1 MSPAQT
7 ALLTG
12 LVALALPLVLLP
24 VLRRAGAVDVPSHR
38 SSHTATAVRGLGAA
52 TTLAVAVGLG
62 GALAHVADPAHRWML
77 AVVGV
82 GSVVAALV
90 GLAEDVRGVSVSTRL
105 LSHLAVGAAATA
117 ALVLPAGGSP
127 LLVPLGAVAV
137 AGFVNAANFMD
148 GVDGITGLH
157 GIVFGASTAV
167 LGAWSGHEWLTGTGL
182 VTAAAFAAFLPWN
195 LSGRRLFLGD
205 SGSYLLGAV
214 TALSVV
220 AALAVGVP
228 AVAAVGV
235 LAPYLADTGV
245 TFLRRVASGAR
256 WSEPHR
262 DHVFQRLTH
271 SGLGHLRAAA
281 VTTVASALSGGLSM
295 IALQGSL
302 AASVAGAGGALV
314 VAAGYLA
321 TPRVLAWGR
330 GAEAGAAV
338 AGGSAGAAAAGP
350 TGAGPGAAPRLLVL
364 ESIDLCVHSHFAGQL
379 AELRRRGVDP
389 VVLTRDTGLL
399 ADVLATDGVRGLD
412 LDIARDPSVLGDLRT
427 LVAIVRVIR
436 RERPVGIVSGTPKA
450 ALLGAVA
457 GWLTRVPVRVHLL
470 LGLRVETMTG
480 LGRVAQLAAERLT
493 VRLSTETVAVGEGM
507 RRRAVEL
514 GLDLREAQVVGR
526 GSANGVDVA
535 RFAAAGRELASDLR
549 SDAGSG
555 TASGPDSDI
564 GSGTDALVRF
574 EAGLGR
580 TQAAR
585 RVVGLAPE
593 PEGPVVGFV
602 GRLAV
607 DKGLDCLV
615 AAVRRVRA
623 DGVPAQ
629 LVLVGPDDGVDHLA
643 PETRA
648 ALGEP
653 WVVRPGL
660 VADTASV
667 YAAFDVFCLPSRREG
682 LPTVVLE
689 AAAAGVPVVV
699 SDATGTADTVDDG
712 RTGLIVPVDDV
723 EAWAAAVAGVLGDPG
738 GASRRAV
745 LGREFVREHFAAEV
759 VRQRYCDLYER
770 RLRAAGAVLRA
781 PSADPAPAHAPASGP
796 AQPDLT

>member
-1 MSPAQT
+1 VSPVQI

-52 TTLAVAVGLG
+52 TTLAVAIGLG
-62 GALAHVADPAHRWML
+62 GALAHVADPTHRWML

-82 GSVVAALV
+82 GSVVTALV
-90 GLAEDVRGVSVSTRL
+90 GLAEDVRGVSVSMRL
-105 LSHLAVGAAATA
+105 LTHLAVGAAATA

-157 GIVFGASTAV
+157 GIVFGASTVV

-220 AALAVGVP
+220 AAVAVGVP
-228 AVAAVGV
+228 VVAAVGV

-245 TFLRRVASGAR
+245 TFVRRVASGAR

-295 IALQGSL
+295 LALQGSL
-302 AASVAGAGGALV
+302 AATIAGAGGAIL

-321 TPRVLAWGR
+321 TPRVLAAARARARVG
-330 GAEAGAAV
+330 GAADDSSST
-338 AGGSAGAAAAGP
+338 AGVEGAAAGS

-399 ADVLATDGVRGLD
+399 SDVLAADGVRGLD
-412 LDIARDPSVLGDLRT
+412 LDIARDPSLLGDLRT
-427 LVAIVRVIR
+427 LVAILRVIR

-480 LGRVAQLAAERLT
+480 LGRMIQLAAERLT
-493 VRLSTETVAVGEGM
+493 VLLSTETIAVGEGM
-507 RRRAVEL
+507 RRRAAEL
-514 GLDLREAQVVGR
+514 GLDMREARVVGR
-526 GSANGVDVA
+526 GSANGVDVD
-535 RFAAAGRELASDLR
+535 RFAAAGRELGPGTA
-549 SDAGSG
+549 SDAGPG
-555 TASGPDSDI
+555 LD
-564 GSGTDALVRF
+564 SGTDALVRF
-574 EAGLGR
+574 EAGLDR
-580 TQAAR
+580 TLAAR
-585 RVVGLAPE
+585 GVAGLAPDLD
-593 PEGPVVGFV
+593 GPVVGFV

-615 AAVRRVRA
+615 AAVRRVRLR
-623 DGVPAQ
+623 GVPAQ
-629 LVLVGPDDGVDHLA
+629 LVLVGPDDGLDQLA
-643 PETRA
+643 PETLA
-648 ALGEP
+648 ALDEP

-660 VADTASV
+660 VTDTASV

-699 SDATGTADTVDDG
+699 SDATGTADTVDGG

-723 EAWAAAVAGVLGDPG
+723 EAWAAAIASALDDPG
-738 GASRRAV
+738 VAAGRAA
-745 LGREFVREHFAAEV
+745 LGREFVREHFAADV
-759 VRQRYCDLYER
+759 VRRRLCDLYEE
-770 RLRAAGAVLRA
+770 RLRAAGAVLPSSA
-781 PSADPAPAHAPASGP
+781 PGTSPLSGESVP
-796 AQPDLT
+796 SGALSTP